1 MSSND
6 FTEFFSQIFTA
17 LDTKDSFLIL
27 LFLLGAFLI
36 GWVFGRWSMRSKY
49 RKLQEAF
56 KTKETE
62 LITVNANYSA
72 LQERYT
78 IREEE
83 LNASRAELEEM
94 EAAHRALETEKSHLS
109 GELYTLREQCDQLKI
124 SNSQYETEILSLN
137 NNIDRLQQVI
147 ENQQTV
153 GVGVGGDDEIEEVD
167 LNLINEGINLPIDND
182 QTNQRLATIEA
193 KIAALESENEN
204 LKSTLSNIETPS
216 VLTLPAISESED
228 ELSAEEKSVKARLE
242 ITRLLGDRIELVASN
257 NSDDLKLINGVGPFI
272 EEKLNEIGIYTFKQI
287 SQFDSGMINLITDAI
302 QFFPGRI
309 ERDQWVDQAKQLMK

>member
-36 GWVFGRWSMRSKY
+36 GWIFGRWSMRSKY

-56 KTKETE
+56 KAKETE

-94 EAAHRALETEKSHLS
+94 EAAHRALETEKSQLS

-137 NNIDRLQQVI
+137 NNIDRLQQAM

-153 GVGVGGDDEIEEVD
+153 GEGVGGDDEIEEVD

-193 KIAALESENEN
+193 KLAALESENEN